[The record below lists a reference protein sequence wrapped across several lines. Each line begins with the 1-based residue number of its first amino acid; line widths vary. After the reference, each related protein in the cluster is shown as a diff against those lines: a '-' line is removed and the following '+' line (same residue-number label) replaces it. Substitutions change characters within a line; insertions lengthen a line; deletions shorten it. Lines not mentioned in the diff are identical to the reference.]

1 MPTTR
6 AGILRG
12 EVYIIDG
19 VRTPVGKFGR
29 SLKDVSP
36 VDLAALTLKELV
48 ERVGIDHDSVDLI
61 LYGHVIRAGT
71 GMNTAKHAAL
81 KAGFPEDVDA
91 SNVDMVC
98 ASGMRAIMDA
108 ATYIAS
114 GTIDVAIAGGMES
127 MSTSPFIL
135 PYRARWGYRFMM
147 NGEDRFLD
155 AMVYDGLRDPI
166 YGLLMGQE
174 ADETA
179 WEYNATREELD
190 RIAYESHVRAAR
202 AWDNRVFRRTTV
214 PVTLGGKVLLEEDEG
229 VRRDTSIDKLS
240 RLPPVF
246 TSRGP
251 HTAGNSSQISDG
263 AASILLASR
272 RAVEELGLKPKAI
285 IRAWAIAGVKPTR
298 FPVAPVKAIRALLDG
313 LGWSVDDVDLWEN
326 NEAFAVNSYILN
338 RDLGI
343 PYEKLN
349 VHGGSIAIGHPLGST
364 GARITLELVNALE
377 IRQARRGIASI
388 CHGLGGA
395 TAIAVERLA

>member
-1 MPTTR
+1 MPTTK
-6 AGILRG
+6 AGILRR
-12 EVYIIDG
+12 EVFIIDG

-29 SLKDVSP
+29 SLKDVQA
-36 VDLAALTLKELV
+36 VDLAALTLRELI
-48 ERVGIDHDSVDLI
+48 ERVGLDYDHVDLI

-98 ASGMRAIMDA
+98 ASGMRAIIDA

-114 GTIDVAIAGGMES
+114 GTVDVAVAGGMES
-127 MSTSPFIL
+127 MSTAPFIL
-135 PYRARWGYRFMM
+135 PYTARWGYRLLLK
-147 NGEDRFLD
+147 GRDDILD
-155 AMVYDGLRDPI
+155 AMINDGLKDPI
-166 YGLLMGQE
+166 HGLLMGQE

-179 WEYNATREELD
+179 WEYNAPREELD
-190 RIAYESHVRAAR
+190 EIALESHIRAAR
-202 AWDNRVFRRTTV
+202 AWDNRVFRETTIPVEIAGRT
-214 PVTLGGKVLLEEDEG
+214 LLDEDEG
-229 VRRDTSIDKLS
+229 IRRDTSREKLA

-272 RAVEELGLKPKAI
+272 RAVDELGLKPRAV

-298 FPVAPVKAIRALLDG
+298 FPVAPVKAVRVLLG
-313 LGWSVDDVDLWEN
+313 ELGWSVEDVDLWEN
-326 NEAFAVNSYILN
+326 NEAFAINSYIMN

-349 VHGGSIAIGHPLGST
+349 IHGGSIAIGHPLGST
-364 GARITLELVNALE
+364 GARITLELVNALN
-377 IRQARRGIASI
+377 IKQADRGVASI

-395 TAIAVERLA
+395 TALAVERL